1 MLLLSEVVKLLCLAT
16 WLIVEGQEATAEY
29 IGTGVNGSM
38 ETRNNQNVLVLG
50 GLFPVHKNEDNK
62 CGAILD
68 LGVQRLE
75 AMVLATENINNDSNL
90 LPGVTLAYEIRDT
103 CVRPNTALEESLNYV
118 SDRSLKIGADN
129 GTILGIS
136 GVVGAASSSV
146 SVDTANLLRLFDIP
160 QISYASTAKIL
171 SDKSRFDYFFRTVP
185 PDSLQARAMADIIEH
200 FNWTYVIAMHS
211 GDTYGSEGIRSF
223 INELRRKNSTRRCV
237 ATTIEVTE
245 DYDGAIESMNKIWV
259 RNATVVVLFGQLA
272 TATGVLEAVERKQEI
287 DPEFASRKFTWIGSD
302 AWGDQIPARL
312 YAVARG
318 SLSVIPRSL
327 LSSKF
332 DTYFQSLHPLNYSAN
347 PWFREYW
354 ESVFNCTLS
363 GSVRF
368 QPCDLDNQAL
378 SPESGYRQ
386 NSKVT
391 FTIDVVYAFAHAIHK
406 LQQDF
411 CQGGP
416 GLCEEILETRSGG
429 AVVQG
434 ELLLKYLH
442 NVSFSGVSA
451 KVISFDSNGDQQG
464 GYVLKNL
471 QRNSNGDFVFSTVGH
486 WDEVPSEFDRNTPL
500 DISGEIQWSHDQG
513 DKVPESSCSYPCS
526 NGEQQVPIAD
536 QAECCWECRLCPGA
550 NMVSNGT
557 VCTSCALG
565 YAPNEHRTECVLIQP
580 SYLTWF
586 HGWSIAILLLTC
598 FGIIATTAVAIV
610 FIVFHKHQLIKA
622 SSRELSA
629 VLLTGIMLCYVLP
642 FFFIAKP
649 APWICAVRRFG
660 VGFCFALCYS
670 ALLVK
675 TNRIHRIFNR
685 SPNSRSAPPLISP
698 QSQLFFTALL
708 VAIQIVIAL
717 VWLVVEKPSTTLV
730 FSKTRTELKCGESP
744 IIGLSIT
751 LGYNFLLL
759 IATLY
764 FAFRTRKVPQNFNEA
779 KFINFTIYTLCI
791 LWFAFIPTYYSTA
804 SLGTVFQTGSLVLVI
819 ILNAFITLFIL
830 FVPKIYFLFS
840 RLRGKSASGAS
851 ESNTIQ
857 RSRDKPRLGS
867 FDNQSTT
874 FSLRLFSPGNNVKI
888 TDDAPNFALSAGL
901 PMVAEGDER
910 DDEMK
915 DGEESLMATLSSSE
929 TAKLLV
935 DASTQTLDHE

>member
-1 MLLLSEVVKLLCLAT
+1 MMLLMLVVVKLLYLAT
-16 WLIVEGQEATAEY
+16 WLAEGQEVY
-29 IGTGVNGSM
+29 IGTGINGSV
-38 ETRNNQNVLVLG
+38 ETRNNENVIMLG
-50 GLFPVHKNEDNK
+50 GLFPIHRNNNSK
-62 CGAILD
+62 CGEILD

-75 AMVLATENINNDSNL
+75 AMVLATEIINNNPSF
-90 LPGVTLAYEIRDT
+90 LPGVTLAFEIRDT
-103 CVRPNTALEESLNYV
+103 CVRPNRALEQSLNCV
-118 SDRSLKIGADN
+118 TERNLKIGN
-129 GTILGIS
+129 GTGVLGVS

-160 QISYASTAKIL
+160 QISYASTAKTL

-185 PDSLQARAMADIIEH
+185 PDSLQARAMADIVEH

-211 GDTYGSEGIRSF
+211 EDTYGSEGIRAF
-223 INELRRKNSTRRCV
+223 IDQLERKNSTRKCV
-237 ATTIEVTE
+237 ATTIKVSK
-245 DYDGAIESMNKIWV
+245 DYDTAIEEMNKKWI

-272 TATGVLEAVERKQEI
+272 TAIGVLEAVERKQAV
-287 DPEFASRKFTWIGSD
+287 DPEFASREFTWIGSD

-312 YAVARG
+312 YSVARG

-347 PWFREYW
+347 PWFNEYW
-354 ESVFNCTLS
+354 ESVFNCTLADRI
-363 GSVRF
+363 GL
-368 QPCDLDNQAL
+368 QPCDVTSQAIG
-378 SPESGYRQ
+378 PTSGYRQ

-391 FTIDVVYAFAHAIHK
+391 FTIDAVYAFAHAIHK
-406 LQQDF
+406 LQRDF
-411 CQGGP
+411 CGGGP
-416 GLCEEILETRSGG
+416 GLCKEILDSRSGG
-429 AVVQG
+429 EVIQG

-442 NVSFSGVSA
+442 NVSFSGISTEI
-451 KVISFDSNGDQQG
+451 ISFDSNGDQQG

-471 QRNSNGDFVFSTVGH
+471 QQNRNRGFNFSTIGH
-486 WDEVPSEFDRNTPL
+486 WDEIPSEFNRSAPL
-500 DISGEIQWSHDQG
+500 EISGEIQWSHNRG
-513 DKVPESSCSYPCS
+513 SEVPKSLCSRPCG
-526 NGEQQVPIAD
+526 NGEHRVPIAD
-536 QAECCWECRLCPGA
+536 QAECCWMCTLCPGS
-550 NMVSNGT
+550 NTVSTGIACT
-557 VCTSCALG
+557 VCDLG
-565 YAPNEHRTECVLIQP
+565 YTPNQQRTKCVLIEP
-580 SYLTWF
+580 SYLTWS
-586 HGWSIAILLLTC
+586 HGWSIAILILTI
-598 FGIIATTAVAIV
+598 FGIIATTVVVIIFV
-610 FIVFHKHQLIKA
+610 VYHKHQLIKA

-629 VLLTGIMLCYVLP
+629 VLLTGIMLCYLLP
-642 FFFIAKP
+642 FFFTAKP
-649 APWICAVRRFG
+649 AAWICGVRRFG

-717 VWLVVEKPSTTLV
+717 VWLVVEQPDTTYA
-730 FSKTRTELKCGESP
+730 FSLTRTELKCSENP
-744 IIGLSIT
+744 ITGLSIT

-791 LWFAFIPTYYSTA
+791 LWLAFIPTYYSTA

-840 RLRGKSASGAS
+840 HQIRNKSASSGT
-851 ESNTIQ
+851 ESNTFQ
-857 RSRDKPRLGS
+857 REKSRLGS
-867 FDNQSTT
+867 IDKQYSSVGFPSIGILSPSS
-874 FSLRLFSPGNNVKI
+874 SLKVAESATNNL
-888 TDDAPNFALSAGL
+888 ALSAGL
-901 PMVAEGDER
+901 PTVAEGDEG
-910 DDEMK
+910 
-915 DGEESLMATLSSSE
+915 GENGKENFIAAHFSLSE

-935 DASTQTLDHE
+935 DASTQTFDLD